1 MTKEQDEVLRK
12 ITESNKIADY
22 AMQVLG
28 CDERRSAAFVK
39 VAGDFLK
46 WDGTLQ
52 FKTASGSYVA
62 ADDPQAKGFFEREFE
77 FLLPPKSATQDVG
90 QPDPATLASAVAG
103 SVTAKGQL
111 FRQLH
116 GAKPKSAEAETR
128 AAVESLINAERTKA
142 AGGDDKDFEDF
153 KRWKASRSNGS
164 ANHEKNPWTAAGNT
178 DARGRFTDAA
188 IAKQMSFVRAV
199 GPAKAAQVAA
209 VVDSR
214 LGDLYAAGFKRIA

>member
-1 MTKEQDEVLRK
+1 MGWHLAIQNR
-12 ITESNKIADY
+12 
-22 AMQVLG
+22 Q
-28 CDERRSAAFVK
+28 RR
-39 VAGDFLK
+39 
-46 WDGTLQ
+46 
-52 FKTASGSYVA
+52 YVA

-116 GAKPKSAEAETR
+116 GNKPKSAEAETR
-128 AAVESLINAERTKA
+128 AAVESLIKAERANA
-142 AGGDDKDFEDF
+142 ASGGDKEFEEF
-153 KRWKASRSNGS
+153 KQWKASRSNGS
-164 ANHEKNPWTAAGNT
+164 ANHETNPWAAAGNT

-199 GPAKAAQVAA
+199 GPEKAAAVCA
-209 VVDSR
+209 VV
-214 LGDLYAAGFKRIA
+214 G